1 MYNGRILNLQCMVKI
16 ILNNLKKEFDMAKYI
31 ELSNDN
37 FDAEI
42 ANSVALVDFW
52 APWCNPCKML
62 SPVIDKLAEDYSGK
76 AKICKVN
83 VDNEGELSRRFG
95 IRNIPTMLFMKN
107 GEIVD
112 QITGVQPEDVIRQK
126 IDSLL

>member
-1 MYNGRILNLQCMVKI
+1 
-16 ILNNLKKEFDMAKYI
+16 MAGYI

-37 FDAEI
+37 FDTEVA
-42 ANSVALVDFW
+42 SGVALVDFW

-62 SPVIDKLAEDYSGK
+62 SPVIDKLASDYAGK

-83 VDNEGELSRRFG
+83 VDNEAELSKRFG
-95 IRNIPTMLFMKN
+95 IRNIPTMIFLKD
-107 GEIVD
+107 GEVKD
-112 QITGVQPEDVIRQK
+112 QITGVKPEQEIRQK